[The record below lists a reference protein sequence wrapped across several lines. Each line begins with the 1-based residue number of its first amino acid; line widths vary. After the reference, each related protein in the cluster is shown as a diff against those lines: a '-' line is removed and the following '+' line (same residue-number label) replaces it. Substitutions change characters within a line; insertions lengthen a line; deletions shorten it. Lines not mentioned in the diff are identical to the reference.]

1 MTQKYKTIITTEG
14 RRKLAEA
21 LKPGGKKVT
30 LAKMQVGDGNGQEVE
45 PSEEQQQLVKK
56 VWEGNISSI
65 TQDAENESFV
75 TAELVI
81 PADQGGFWVR
91 EIGLFD
97 DEGAMIAVG
106 NVAEGY
112 KPRLEEG
119 SGREQ
124 VFRMVI
130 LLSNISALNIK
141 LDQSVVMVT
150 KAALDQA
157 IKEHETGGNH
167 RDASTTQKGF
177 VQLSSETDSDSETMA
192 ATPKAIKQL
201 KGMIEGGSTVSD
213 ATTSS
218 KGIVQLSS
226 ETDSDSETMAAT
238 PKAIKQ
244 LKGMIE
250 GGSTVSD
257 ATTSSKGI
265 VQLSSETDSN
275 AENMAATPK
284 AVQITMQKATEAS
297 EKATEL
303 EQQLESASQELQQLQ
318 EQVQGSAQQAKYTAL
333 TVDLNTLG
341 RPEHHGDYYQSANR
355 DATTEKNY
363 PIQQAGYLSVK
374 MGAWGAC
381 QQEYTTWNPI
391 RKFVRAVSGNFSGNG
406 PWTEWT
412 ELGAEVPAGVP
423 LPWPSDTPP
432 DGYAIMQG
440 QSFDKVKYP
449 KLAVAYP
456 SGIVPDMRGWM
467 IKGKPASG
475 RAVLSQEQDGIKSH
489 THSASASSTDLGT
502 KTTSSFDYGT
512 KTTSS
517 FDYGTKTTNSAG
529 AHSHNIPVGNTGAG
543 NGVSAGYNAALGT
556 GTTSSAGGHAHN
568 VYIGAHNHTIGI
580 GAHAHSVIIGPH
592 GHTITVNATGNAEN
606 TVKNIAFNYIV
617 RLA

>member
-226 ETDSDSETMAAT
+226 ET
-238 PKAIKQ
+238 
-244 LKGMIE
+244 G
-250 GGSTVSD
+250 
-257 ATTSSKGI
+257 
-265 VQLSSETDSN
+265 SN

-303 EQQLESASQELQQLQ
+303 EQQLESTSQELQQLQ

-341 RPEHHGDYYQSANR
+341 RPEHHGDYYQSVNR

-512 KTTSS
+512 KSTNNTGAHTHSIS
-517 FDYGTKTTNSAG
+517 GTANSAG
-529 AHSHNIPVGNTGAG
+529 AHQHKSSGAFGGTNTSIFP
-543 NGVSAGYNAALGT
+543 NGYTAISNLSAGIMS
-556 GTTSSAGGHAHN
+556 TTSGSGQTRNAGKTSSDGAHTHSLSGTAASAGAHAHT
-568 VYIGAHNHTIGI
+568 VGI
-580 GAHAHSVIIGPH
+580 GAHTHSVAIGSH
-592 GHTITVNATGNAEN
+592 GHTITVNAAGNAEN

>member
-167 RDASTTQKGF
+167 QDASTTQKGF

-201 KGMIEGGSTVSD
+201 KGMIEAGSTVSD

-265 VQLSSETDSN
+265 VQLSSETGSN

-502 KTTSSFDYGT
+502 KTTSSFDHGT
-512 KTTSS
+512 KS
-517 FDYGTKTTNSAG
+517 TN
-529 AHSHNIPVGNTGAG
+529 NTGAHTHNFAYNNTAAHADSPGIGGGMHASNTSKTAG
-543 NGVSAGYNAALGT
+543 NRVLREGDHAHTVAIGEHAHTLALG
-556 GTTSSAGGHAHN
+556 S
-568 VYIGAHNHTIGI
+568 HT
-580 GAHAHSVIIGPH
+580 
-592 GHTITVNATGNAEN
+592 HTITITAYGNAEN

>member
-130 LLSNISALNIK
+130 LLSNLSALNIK

-226 ETDSDSETMAAT
+226 ET
-238 PKAIKQ
+238 
-244 LKGMIE
+244 G
-250 GGSTVSD
+250 
-257 ATTSSKGI
+257 
-265 VQLSSETDSN
+265 SN

-303 EQQLESASQELQQLQ
+303 EQQLESTSQELQQLQ

-502 KTTSSFDYGT
+502 KTTSSFDHGT
-512 KTTSS
+512 KS
-517 FDYGTKTTNSAG
+517 TN
-529 AHSHNIPVGNTGAG
+529 NTGAHTHNFAYNNTAAYADSPGIGGGMHASNTSKTAG
-543 NGVSAGYNAALGT
+543 NRVLREGDHAHTVAIGEHAHTLALG
-556 GTTSSAGGHAHN
+556 S
-568 VYIGAHNHTIGI
+568 HT
-580 GAHAHSVIIGPH
+580 
-592 GHTITVNATGNAEN
+592 HTITITAYGNAEN

>member
-130 LLSNISALNIK
+130 LLSNLSALNIK

-226 ETDSDSETMAAT
+226 ET
-238 PKAIKQ
+238 
-244 LKGMIE
+244 G
-250 GGSTVSD
+250 
-257 ATTSSKGI
+257 
-265 VQLSSETDSN
+265 SN

-303 EQQLESASQELQQLQ
+303 EQQLESTSQELQQLQ

-341 RPEHHGDYYQSANR
+341 RPEHHGDYYQSVNR

-502 KTTSSFDYGT
+502 KTTSSFDHGT
-512 KTTSS
+512 KS
-517 FDYGTKTTNSAG
+517 TN
-529 AHSHNIPVGNTGAG
+529 NTGAHTHNFAYNNTAAHADSPGIGGGMHASNTSKTAG
-543 NGVSAGYNAALGT
+543 NRVLREGDHAHTVAIGEHAHTLALG
-556 GTTSSAGGHAHN
+556 S
-568 VYIGAHNHTIGI
+568 HT
-580 GAHAHSVIIGPH
+580 
-592 GHTITVNATGNAEN
+592 HTITITAYGNAEN

>member
-130 LLSNISALNIK
+130 LLSNLSALNIK

-201 KGMIEGGSTVSD
+201 KGMIEAGSTVSD

-250 GGSTVSD
+250 AGSTVSD

-265 VQLSSETDSN
+265 VQLSSETDSDS
-275 AENMAATPK
+275 ETMAATPK

-303 EQQLESASQELQQLQ
+303 EQQ
-318 EQVQGSAQQAKYTAL
+318 
-333 TVDLNTLG
+333 
-341 RPEHHGDYYQSANR
+341 
-355 DATTEKNY
+355 
-363 PIQQAGYLSVK
+363 
-374 MGAWGAC
+374 
-381 QQEYTTWNPI
+381 
-391 RKFVRAVSGNFSGNG
+391 
-406 PWTEWT
+406 
-412 ELGAEVPAGVP
+412 LGAEVPAGVP

-456 SGIVPDMRGWM
+456 SGIIPDMRGWM

-489 THSASASSTDLGT
+489 THRASASSTDLGT
-502 KTTSSFDYGT
+502 KTTSSFDHGT
-512 KTTSS
+512 KS
-517 FDYGTKTTNSAG
+517 TN
-529 AHSHNIPVGNTGAG
+529 NTGAHTHNFAYNNTAAHADSPGIGGGMHASNTSKTAGDRVLREG
-543 NGVSAGYNAALGT
+543 NHAHTVAIGEHAHTLALG
-556 GTTSSAGGHAHN
+556 S
-568 VYIGAHNHTIGI
+568 HT
-580 GAHAHSVIIGPH
+580 
-592 GHTITVNATGNAEN
+592 HTITITAYGNAEN

>member
-177 VQLSSETDSDSETMA
+177 
-192 ATPKAIKQL
+192 
-201 KGMIEGGSTVSD
+201 
-213 ATTSS
+213 
-218 KGIVQLSS
+218 VQLSS

>member
-226 ETDSDSETMAAT
+226 ETDS
-238 PKAIKQ
+238 
-244 LKGMIE
+244 
-250 GGSTVSD
+250 
-257 ATTSSKGI
+257 
-265 VQLSSETDSN
+265 N

-284 AVQITMQKATEAS
+284 TVQITMQKATEAS

>member
-14 RRKLAEA
+14 RRKLVEA

-130 LLSNISALNIK
+130 LLSNLSALNIK

-201 KGMIEGGSTVSD
+201 KGMIEAGSTVSD

-226 ETDSDSETMAAT
+226 ET
-238 PKAIKQ
+238 
-244 LKGMIE
+244 G
-250 GGSTVSD
+250 
-257 ATTSSKGI
+257 
-265 VQLSSETDSN
+265 SN

-303 EQQLESASQELQQLQ
+303 GQQLESTSQELQQLQ
-318 EQVQGSAQQAKYTAL
+318 EQVQGS
-333 TVDLNTLG
+333 
-341 RPEHHGDYYQSANR
+341 
-355 DATTEKNY
+355 
-363 PIQQAGYLSVK
+363 
-374 MGAWGAC
+374 
-381 QQEYTTWNPI
+381 
-391 RKFVRAVSGNFSGNG
+391 
-406 PWTEWT
+406 

-456 SGIVPDMRGWM
+456 SGIVPDMRGWT

-489 THSASASSTDLGT
+489 THSASASNTDLGT
-502 KTTSSFDYGT
+502 KTTSSFDYGK
-512 KTTSS
+512 KTVST
-517 FDYGTKTTNSAG
+517 FDHGTKSTNNTGNHTHTVGGVYGGDSIGGKQRVQASGNNQVSSTAG
-529 AHSHNIPVGNTGAG
+529 AH
-543 NGVSAGYNAALGT
+543 
-556 GTTSSAGGHAHN
+556 AHT
-568 VYIGAHNHTIGI
+568 VDIGQHNHTVGI
-580 GAHAHSVIIGPH
+580 GAHEHTVALGAHR
-592 GHTITVNATGNAEN
+592 HTITVNATGNTEN

>member
-177 VQLSSETDSDSETMA
+177 
-192 ATPKAIKQL
+192 
-201 KGMIEGGSTVSD
+201 
-213 ATTSS
+213 
-218 KGIVQLSS
+218 VQLSS

-475 RAVLSQEQDGIKSH
+475 R
-489 THSASASSTDLGT
+489 
-502 KTTSSFDYGT
+502 
-512 KTTSS
+512 
-517 FDYGTKTTNSAG
+517 
-529 AHSHNIPVGNTGAG
+529 
-543 NGVSAGYNAALGT
+543 
-556 GTTSSAGGHAHN
+556 
-568 VYIGAHNHTIGI
+568 
-580 GAHAHSVIIGPH
+580 
-592 GHTITVNATGNAEN
+592 
-606 TVKNIAFNYIV
+606 
-617 RLA
+617 

>member
-177 VQLSSETDSDSETMA
+177 
-192 ATPKAIKQL
+192 
-201 KGMIEGGSTVSD
+201 
-213 ATTSS
+213 
-218 KGIVQLSS
+218 VQLSS

-592 GHTITVNATGNAEN
+592 GHTITVNATGNEEN

>member
-130 LLSNISALNIK
+130 LLSNLSALNIK

-201 KGMIEGGSTVSD
+201 KGMIEAGSTVSD

-238 PKAIKQ
+238 PKA
-244 LKGMIE
+244 
-250 GGSTVSD
+250 
-257 ATTSSKGI
+257 
-265 VQLSSETDSN
+265 
-275 AENMAATPK
+275 
-284 AVQITMQKATEAS
+284 VQITMQKATEAS

-303 EQQLESASQELQQLQ
+303 EQQ
-318 EQVQGSAQQAKYTAL
+318 
-333 TVDLNTLG
+333 
-341 RPEHHGDYYQSANR
+341 
-355 DATTEKNY
+355 
-363 PIQQAGYLSVK
+363 
-374 MGAWGAC
+374 
-381 QQEYTTWNPI
+381 
-391 RKFVRAVSGNFSGNG
+391 
-406 PWTEWT
+406 
-412 ELGAEVPAGVP
+412 LGAEVPAGVP

-456 SGIVPDMRGWM
+456 SGIIPDMRGWM

-489 THSASASSTDLGT
+489 THRASASSTDLGT
-502 KTTSSFDYGT
+502 KTTSSFDHGT
-512 KTTSS
+512 KS
-517 FDYGTKTTNSAG
+517 TN
-529 AHSHNIPVGNTGAG
+529 NTGAHTHNFAYNNTAAHADSPGIGGGMHASNTSKTAGDRVLREG
-543 NGVSAGYNAALGT
+543 NHAHTVAIGEHAHTLALG
-556 GTTSSAGGHAHN
+556 S
-568 VYIGAHNHTIGI
+568 HT
-580 GAHAHSVIIGPH
+580 
-592 GHTITVNATGNAEN
+592 HTITITAYGNAEN

>member
-226 ETDSDSETMAAT
+226 ET
-238 PKAIKQ
+238 
-244 LKGMIE
+244 G
-250 GGSTVSD
+250 
-257 ATTSSKGI
+257 
-265 VQLSSETDSN
+265 SN

-303 EQQLESASQELQQLQ
+303 EQQLESTSQELQQLQ

-341 RPEHHGDYYQSANR
+341 RPEHHGDYYQSVNR

-502 KTTSSFDYGT
+502 KTTSSFDHGT
-512 KTTSS
+512 KS
-517 FDYGTKTTNSAG
+517 TN
-529 AHSHNIPVGNTGAG
+529 NTGAHTHNFAYNNTAAHADSPGIGGGMHASNTSKTAG
-543 NGVSAGYNAALGT
+543 NRVLREGDHAHTVAIGEHAHTLALG
-556 GTTSSAGGHAHN
+556 S
-568 VYIGAHNHTIGI
+568 HT
-580 GAHAHSVIIGPH
+580 
-592 GHTITVNATGNAEN
+592 HTITITAYGNAEN

>member
-119 SGREQ
+119 AGREQ

-130 LLSNISALNIK
+130 LLSNLSALNIK

-226 ETDSDSETMAAT
+226 ET
-238 PKAIKQ
+238 
-244 LKGMIE
+244 G
-250 GGSTVSD
+250 
-257 ATTSSKGI
+257 
-265 VQLSSETDSN
+265 SN

-303 EQQLESASQELQQLQ
+303 EQQLESTSQELQQLQ

-341 RPEHHGDYYQSANR
+341 RPEHHGDYYQSVNR

-502 KTTSSFDYGT
+502 KTTSSFDHGT
-512 KTTSS
+512 KS
-517 FDYGTKTTNSAG
+517 TN
-529 AHSHNIPVGNTGAG
+529 NTGAHTHNFAYNNTAAHADSPGIGGGMHASNTSKTAG
-543 NGVSAGYNAALGT
+543 NRVLREGDHAHTVAIGEHAHTLALG
-556 GTTSSAGGHAHN
+556 S
-568 VYIGAHNHTIGI
+568 HT
-580 GAHAHSVIIGPH
+580 
-592 GHTITVNATGNAEN
+592 HTITITAYGNAEN

>member
-130 LLSNISALNIK
+130 LLSNLSALNIK

-201 KGMIEGGSTVSD
+201 KGMIEAGSTVSD

-226 ETDSDSETMAAT
+226 ET
-238 PKAIKQ
+238 
-244 LKGMIE
+244 G
-250 GGSTVSD
+250 
-257 ATTSSKGI
+257 
-265 VQLSSETDSN
+265 SN

-303 EQQLESASQELQQLQ
+303 EQQLESTSQELQQLQ
-318 EQVQGSAQQAKYTAL
+318 EQVQGSAQQAKYTQL
-333 TVDLNTLG
+333 TVDLDTLWE
-341 RPEHHGDYYQSANR
+341 PEKHGDYYQDKDPN
-355 DATTEKNY
+355 ATTENHY
-363 PIQQAGYLSVK
+363 PVNKAGTLAVK
-374 MGAWGAC
+374 IGAWGCC
-381 QQEYTTWNPI
+381 QQEYTAWNPPQKFI
-391 RKFVRAVSGNFSGNG
+391 RTVTGKNDNTVTWSEWVEVGSGSIRDFSEMFPIGSYVLGSLIDDGGMVRRAGFETSGSNLYVTSAPIENYSFMDSWKFDYQDERYAYMRETARLTGTWRILG
-406 PWTEWT
+406 PANYE
-412 ELGAEVPAGVP
+412 G
-423 LPWPSDTPP
+423 
-432 DGYAIMQG
+432 
-440 QSFDKVKYP
+440 
-449 KLAVAYP
+449 
-456 SGIVPDMRGWM
+456 RGTSEHH
-467 IKGKPASG
+467 I
-475 RAVLSQEQDGIKSH
+475 AVLCQR
-489 THSASASSTDLGT
+489 
-502 KTTSSFDYGT
+502 
-512 KTTSS
+512 
-517 FDYGTKTTNSAG
+517 
-529 AHSHNIPVGNTGAG
+529 
-543 NGVSAGYNAALGT
+543 
-556 GTTSSAGGHAHN
+556 
-568 VYIGAHNHTIGI
+568 
-580 GAHAHSVIIGPH
+580 
-592 GHTITVNATGNAEN
+592 
-606 TVKNIAFNYIV
+606 IA
-617 RLA
+617 

>member
-81 PADQGGFWVR
+81 PADQGSFWVR

-130 LLSNISALNIK
+130 LLSNLSALNIK

-226 ETDSDSETMAAT
+226 ET
-238 PKAIKQ
+238 
-244 LKGMIE
+244 G
-250 GGSTVSD
+250 
-257 ATTSSKGI
+257 
-265 VQLSSETDSN
+265 SN

-303 EQQLESASQELQQLQ
+303 EQQLESTSQELQQLQ

-341 RPEHHGDYYQSANR
+341 RPEHHGDYYQSVNR

-502 KTTSSFDYGT
+502 KTTSSFDHGT
-512 KTTSS
+512 KS
-517 FDYGTKTTNSAG
+517 TN
-529 AHSHNIPVGNTGAG
+529 NTGAHTHNFAYNNTAAHADSPGIGGGMHASNTSKTAG
-543 NGVSAGYNAALGT
+543 NRVLREGDHAHTVAIGEHAHTLALG
-556 GTTSSAGGHAHN
+556 S
-568 VYIGAHNHTIGI
+568 HT
-580 GAHAHSVIIGPH
+580 
-592 GHTITVNATGNAEN
+592 HTITITAYGNAEN